1 MMPMEIITEATWIK
15 EYLEKNYLKHP
26 ILVHNG
32 IRKDI
37 YSLDGD
43 VIKKRDPNRLRVLVE
58 GPVDVDFKNV
68 PKTIDLCRKSKAD
81 EIWLMTS
88 SEVTKVKGVDRVFS
102 RVPIWEAAK
111 IYRSCDVIVKLSY
124 VEGMFGPP
132 LEMFHCGGTAITYD
146 VTGHDEYI
154 VNGVNGLVVHRDEDD
169 KVVEYLNNL
178 KDNPELLLQLKKGAI
193 KTANEWIDWQ
203 ESSDRF
209 YNAVMSLSEP
219 KEENLQA
226 KMEMMSRFYFEDY
239 TVMQDYLNA
248 LEYMKLFKP
257 VASFVNKIKRF
268 VPAPIRNTLRKI

>member
-1 MMPMEIITEATWIK
+1 
-15 EYLEKNYLKHP
+15 
-26 ILVHNG
+26 
-32 IRKDI
+32 
-37 YSLDGD
+37 
-43 VIKKRDPNRLRVLVE
+43 
-58 GPVDVDFKNV
+58 
-68 PKTIDLCRKSKAD
+68 
-81 EIWLMTS
+81 
-88 SEVTKVKGVDRVFS
+88 
-102 RVPIWEAAK
+102 
-111 IYRSCDVIVKLSY
+111 
-124 VEGMFGPP
+124 MFGPP

-178 KDNPELLLQLKKGAI
+178 KDDPELLARLKQGAI
-193 KTANEWIDWQ
+193 NTANEWIDWQ

-219 KEENLQA
+219 KEDNLQA

-257 VASFVNKIKRF
+257 VANFVNKIKRF
-268 VPAPIRNTLRKI
+268 VPAPIRKALRKI